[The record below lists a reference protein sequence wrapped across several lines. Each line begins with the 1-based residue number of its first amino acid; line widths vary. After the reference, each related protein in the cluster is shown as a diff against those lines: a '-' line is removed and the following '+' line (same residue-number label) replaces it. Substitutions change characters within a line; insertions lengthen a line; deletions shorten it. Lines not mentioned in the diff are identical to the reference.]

1 MNINLYLIIG
11 TLSVANTK
19 VWIGILLISK
29 PLEALCLFLYRFTG
43 IHSCLKGGQKC
54 IREKGTWCSY
64 PVKIKISTTLRNVIE
79 ISEVNHIIEL
89 KYAISLNW
97 YENRV
102 VYQNLKKKE
111 ALNMMSDQELSSLW
125 IPFIIFENTDNDE
138 AVSIDS
144 VRSDI
149 SVSRE
154 GSFKRSG
161 SDYVDEIEFF
171 EGKDNKITMNQTHSK
186 KFHCTYLLHY
196 FPFDTQVFVTIF
208 DGYTLLFYS

>member
-1 MNINLYLIIG
+1 MNSRCDQVIHCRDESDEQGCSLLVLKDGYNKKVAPFTVDSTMEKII
-11 TLSVANTK
+11 
-19 VWIGILLISK
+19 
-29 PLEALCLFLYRFTG
+29 
-43 IHSCLKGGQKC
+43 
-54 IREKGTWCSY
+54 
-64 PVKIKISTTLRNVIE
+64 PVKINISTTLRNVID

-97 YENRV
+97 YENRA
-102 VYQNLKKKE
+102 VYQNLKTKE

>member
-1 MNINLYLIIG
+1 MNSRCDQVIHCRDESDEQHCSLLVLKDGYNKKVAPFTVDLTLEEII
-11 TLSVANTK
+11 
-19 VWIGILLISK
+19 
-29 PLEALCLFLYRFTG
+29 
-43 IHSCLKGGQKC
+43 
-54 IREKGTWCSY
+54 

-196 FPFDTQVFVTIF
+196 FPFDTQVMVIIF